1 MSKTI
6 GKVLAVG
13 AVVVGVIAAIPT
25 AGASLGL
32 SAAALSALS
41 VGIAAASLLNSAI
54 VKSGAKNQLQARQAS
69 VVALQLGEVPRE
81 ALFGEALTGG
91 SLVDAFN
98 YGGQYGTDWECRV
111 IALADHRCEALT
123 GFYVN
128 DVYVPFTGD
137 GPVAG
142 YNGQLEVYWRPGSSG
157 QTVPAV
163 VLANGP
169 GWTPSDIGYG
179 VCWVAVCYK
188 ADKAD
193 AKTPVWPAGRAAF
206 AWLVRGKRCYQARR
220 DGSVGGSGAHRWN
233 DPSTWEWTDNAIDCR
248 YNWVRG
254 VYAGD
259 QVDQPGMLLVGRGLS
274 TIEAPPTNV
283 FASANVC
290 DEAVA
295 LDAGGTERRY
305 RTSGVIRADETYIDV
320 EEHFAA
326 ACGGVILQPEGAV
339 EIEPGQAKA
348 PVFFFSDDDLLV
360 GSSVDF
366 TTDLPDSSDAW
377 VNTVVPRY
385 TEPTL
390 KYADH
395 AAPVRRLVAD
405 IVADGGPREQ
415 SLSLSLVTSATQAGR
430 VGEIARRMGR
440 LLARA
445 RVTLGPVFAEVEE
458 GDWGVWTSQ
467 RYLKGGSMLVRVEAY
482 ALDER
487 WQNTLNLRRIATGVY
502 ARDADAGSTS
512 SAFQQEPISPISAPG
527 PTAWAA
533 SADLLA
539 QGTSSIPAIVITGAV
554 DNDYVELVRFEY
566 WPDDGATD
574 PALVSTWIEASV
586 AGPDAR
592 RSDITSVAPN
602 TSYFV
607 AVSYMVGRLPGPRRI
622 LGPVTTG
629 RGTLDFDG
637 VTGPKRPD
645 DNATNSANPNSPFG
659 PGGTVGATIDR
670 LSAFDQAIAAAK
682 ARQDQLDTVIIPAI
696 GDAVA
701 DAGERISAAQARAD
715 KAVADAN
722 AVDRRVDAF
731 VAQGGYDDTDV
742 RAEIRT
748 VATVAANANQGVAD
762 LSTSVGASFRG
773 VSDTLANYDERIT
786 TLATGSDSFASRAS
800 ALEASSR
807 ADTAMLN
814 GNGNFSDWPD
824 ARGTIPTGWGLA
836 SAAAGTSGRRVPG
849 ILGRYGLETG
859 WAGSSSPANFFY
871 AVSGLNFGDPYGG
884 IDAGMFGGPG
894 WYVMEADVTLVSGS
908 LVGSGLYCAAYNA
921 DGNAQAIGYGHFP
934 ESSANGGGA
943 PGAGQEGARYRFAIL
958 VDFNAP
964 GTRSFRFHPMVVWES
979 FVSSSPAKTLTWHK
993 AGLRAATPQE
1003 IAARRADTNASSALA
1018 RVGATEDALADLPNR
1033 YAAASRT
1040 AALEAQVNFA
1050 ADSGLQRTINSRI
1063 EDRATVIA
1071 DGKLGAA
1078 NQRMDVMVSEYN
1090 GIGARVEQQAGTIA
1104 GLDGKAVA
1112 YVRIIADAGNG
1123 RASLSLWSDQYG
1135 GAWSLG
1141 GNGLIDGNLTITGTL
1156 TARTMDYGS
1165 VGEMSI
1171 YYDTTSQSFNSQTS
1185 WIDIATLALTSRQG
1199 QPIEG
1204 FFTCILTNLGG
1215 TSTQVQARV
1224 VRLEDGTPIWGGSGG
1239 ILIAAR
1245 DEGESMTASF
1255 FDSLGAGTTGTY
1267 AVQMKKK
1274 AGASN
1279 TVSAAYRSMRL
1290 VEMSRNKFQQI
1301 VINTPAGEGPGRG
1314 TYGGGSINGGGYGL
1328 GNFNLQ

>member
-1 MSKTI
+1 MRVVTADGSIELGTVETAPTI
-6 GKVLAVG
+6 GITDYSRRVTDDF
-13 AVVVGVIAAIPT
+13 GVT
-25 AGASLGL
+25 
-32 SAAALSALS
+32 
-41 VGIAAASLLNSAI
+41 
-54 VKSGAKNQLQARQAS
+54 
-69 VVALQLGEVPRE
+69 
-81 ALFGEALTGG
+81 
-91 SLVDAFN
+91 
-98 YGGQYGTDWECRV
+98 
-111 IALADHRCEALT
+111 
-123 GFYVN
+123 
-128 DVYVPFTGD
+128 
-137 GPVAG
+137 
-142 YNGQLEVYWRPGSSG
+142 
-157 QTVPAV
+157 
-163 VLANGP
+163 
-169 GWTPSDIGYG
+169 
-179 VCWVAVCYK
+179 
-188 ADKAD
+188 
-193 AKTPVWPAGRAAF
+193 
-206 AWLVRGKRCYQARR
+206 
-220 DGSVGGSGAHRWN
+220 
-233 DPSTWEWTDNAIDCR
+233 
-248 YNWVRG
+248 
-254 VYAGD
+254 
-259 QVDQPGMLLVGRGLS
+259 
-274 TIEAPPTNV
+274 
-283 FASANVC
+283 
-290 DEAVA
+290 
-295 LDAGGTERRY
+295 
-305 RTSGVIRADETYIDV
+305 
-320 EEHFAA
+320 
-326 ACGGVILQPEGAV
+326 
-339 EIEPGQAKA
+339 
-348 PVFFFSDDDLLV
+348 
-360 GSSVDF
+360 
-366 TTDLPDSSDAW
+366 
-377 VNTVVPRY
+377 TVVPRAYARRMSVMIAVPFDRVDDVQRQLADLRATEATWIADDRFSSLSVRGFYKDFEVTLDSALSLIPLTIEGTVETGSFVDPGGDPAVEGRSSLQLLDPVAVEGGVLVSSSVAETDAPAWAVAASY
-385 TEPTL
+385 TQGARVVVAHRVYESLVAGNVGNDPAGPSGKWLDVGPTGRVKMFDQAL
-390 KYADH
+390 GTSTIA
-395 AAPVRRLVAD
+395 AAPIELVLAPGVATSALAVLDTNAATVRVQASDYDRTQAPNAAGKALFLDLAVAADAQVTVTITPAGAAASRRWDDGAAWMDEGVWRDSLAAGDGTVTVGTLLIGQLKGLGVTEASPTAGITDYSRKVVDDFGEVTVVPRAWAKRMAAKTLIRSNAVDLVAGRLAAVRARPCLWLGQEGVD
-405 IVADGGPREQ
+405 SLTVYGFFKDFEITVGE
-415 SLSLSLVTSATQAGR
+415 SVSKLSLSIEGLSTAGK
-430 VGEIARRMGR
+430 VQPFGAG
-440 LLARA
+440 
-445 RVTLGPVFAEVEE
+445 GPV
-458 GDWGVWTSQ
+458 DWTDLTDKTGTKPTDHADKTSENIS
-467 RYLKGGSMLVRVEAY
+467 KDTAAIGGTPTADFLTAY
-482 ALDER
+482 A
-487 WQNTLNLRRIATGVY
+487 A
-502 ARDADAGSTS
+502 ARG
-512 SAFQQEPISPISAPG
+512 
-527 PTAWAA
+527 
-533 SADLLA
+533 
-539 QGTSSIPAIVITGAV
+539 
-554 DNDYVELVRFEY
+554 
-566 WPDDGATD
+566 
-574 PALVSTWIEASV
+574 
-586 AGPDAR
+586 
-592 RSDITSVAPN
+592 
-602 TSYFV
+602 
-607 AVSYMVGRLPGPRRI
+607 
-622 LGPVTTG
+622 
-629 RGTLDFDG
+629 
-637 VTGPKRPD
+637 
-645 DNATNSANPNSPFG
+645 
-659 PGGTVGATIDR
+659 
-670 LSAFDQAIAAAK
+670 
-682 ARQDQLDTVIIPAI
+682 RQDVLEKEIIPSIDAAI
-696 GDAVA
+696 GN
-701 DAGERISAAQARAD
+701 AGERISAAQARAD
-715 KAVADAN
+715 KAVADAD

-908 LVGSGLYCAAYNA
+908 LVGSDLYCAAYNA

-1104 GLDGKAVA
+1104 GLNGKAVA
-1112 YVRIIADAGNG
+1112 YVRFIADAGNG

-1171 YYDTTSQSFNSQTS
+1171 YYDTTSLSFNSQSS

-1204 FFTCILTNLGG
+1204 FFTCILTNLSN
-1215 TSTQVQARV
+1215 TSTQVLARV

-1301 VINTPAGEGPGRG
+1301 VINTPSGEGPGRG